1 MKRTLKYVVLATLIA
16 IAAVFM
22 FALSACGSDSG
33 KATEYSVKVVY
44 ADGTAVKGSE
54 GEYERPDGSYTSSP
68 LKAQWCLVL
77 ANGDTSTCYPGVVL
91 DEEGKATSG
100 KLPELGTGERY
111 HVQLNNVPQG
121 YTYDEEATYVTEFGE
136 LLITLTQV

>member
-54 GEYERPDGSYTSSP
+54 GEYYSPSQEKYVSSP
-68 LKAQWCLVL
+68 LKAQWCLEL
-77 ANGDTSTCYPGVVL
+77 ANGTLSTCYPGVVV

-100 KLPELGTGERY
+100 TLPELGTGERY

-121 YTYDEEATYVTEFGE
+121 YT
-136 LLITLTQV
+136 